1 MSCRSGG
8 EQHRNRGERR
18 WDSIRDSQ
26 LYGRRGSIQLW
37 QFLLALLEDGI
48 NGTIIIW
55 TGKGLEFKLVEPEEV
70 ARLWGAQKNRPSMN
84 YDKLSRSLRY
94 YYEKGIMQKVAG
106 ERYVYRFVCDPQT
119 LYPFISRNGQ
129 VIKST
134 TTTTTSN
141 TTIISPKTT
150 TTTTTPT
157 SINKSPSLSSSSNS
171 AFYPSSTN
179 KIKQQIRSDENYVPF
194 YSSTFYQNTFQSSFS
209 PYTTPTSTN
218 VYVTND
224 TKINTNN
231 PYWGRHSF
239 YNTSSHYGFPP
250 FDTSGIISS
259 TPPQT
264 VPHETLNNNSID
276 NLSSYF
282 TYNPTNG
289 INKLSAIH
297 NDCSTNFDLYS

>member
-1 MSCRSGG
+1 M
-8 EQHRNRGERR
+8 
-18 WDSIRDSQ
+18 
-26 LYGRRGSIQLW
+26 
-37 QFLLALLEDGI
+37 
-48 NGTIIIW
+48 
-55 TGKGLEFKLVEPEEV
+55 
-70 ARLWGAQKNRPSMN
+70 ARLWGVQKNRPSMN

-129 VIKST
+129 ITKGTPT
-134 TTTTTSN
+134 TN
-141 TTIISPKTT
+141 GTIVSPKNSN
-150 TTTTTPT
+150 TTTTP
-157 SINKSPSLSSSSNS
+157 INNKSPSLSSSSNS

-179 KIKQQIRSDENYVPF
+179 KSKQQIRSDENYVPF
-194 YSSTFYQNTFQSSFS
+194 YPSSFYPNTFQSSFA
-209 PYTTPTSTN
+209 PYATPPTTN
-218 VYVTND
+218 VYATND
-224 TKINTNN
+224 TKTNTNN
-231 PYWGRHSF
+231 SYWSRHSF
-239 YNTSSHYGFPP
+239 YNAPGHYAFPS
-250 FDTSGIISS
+250 FDTSGIMSS

-264 VPHETLNNNSID
+264 VPHETLNNNSFD